1 MKPSKEP
8 IELLS
13 EMDAMYHFRNE
24 ARKLDEAAGFPGMYT
39 ADDVIRLI
47 ATLDKRQ
54 KEQGNLSIVD
64 AYLSAAKEP
73 EQYQA

>member
-1 MKPSKEP
+1 MKMLSKE
-8 IELLS
+8 E
-13 EMDAMYHFRNE
+13 AMKHLENE
-24 ARKLDEAAGFPGMYT
+24 AAKLDQAAGFPGMYT

-64 AYLSAAKEP
+64 AYLSATKEP

>member
-1 MKPSKEP
+1 MKMLSKE
-8 IELLS
+8 E
-13 EMDAMYHFRNE
+13 AMKHLENE
-24 ARKLDEAAGFPGMYT
+24 AAKLDQAAGLPGMYS

-64 AYLSAAKEP
+64 AYLSATKEP

>member
-1 MKPSKEP
+1 MKMLSKE
-8 IELLS
+8 E
-13 EMDAMYHFRNE
+13 AMKHLENE
-24 ARKLDEAAGFPGMYT
+24 AAKLDQAAGFPGMYT
-39 ADDVIRLI
+39 AEDVIRLI

-64 AYLSAAKEP
+64 AYLSATKEP